1 MGCISETI
9 IISYSNLFITDQG
22 LAGLLLTKKMLFA
35 DQDAINKLVTKKK
48 LLPYCFNEQHK
59 EKDDTVIRH
68 FSKTLKFFP
77 YFSTLNI
84 KPWMVEEVRNV
95 LHINCFDDILNEYQ
109 KVKGEFLYE

>member
-1 MGCISETI
+1 MYNCKNPFVSK
-9 IISYSNLFITDQG
+9 ITTDFCLG
-22 LAGLLLTKKMLFA
+22 
-35 DQDAINKLVTKKK
+35 AI
-48 LLPYCFNEQHK
+48 NEQHK